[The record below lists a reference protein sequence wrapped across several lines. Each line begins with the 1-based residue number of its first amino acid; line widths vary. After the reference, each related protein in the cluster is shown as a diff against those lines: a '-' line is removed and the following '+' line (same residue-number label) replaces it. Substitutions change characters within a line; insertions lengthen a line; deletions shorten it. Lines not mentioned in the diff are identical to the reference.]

1 MKSFIILL
9 ISFSTLY
16 SVNAQI
22 AIGGGTPNPSAVF
35 QLNSTTKGFVPPRM
49 TTNQRQA
56 IVSPTDGLM
65 VFDTSTDSFWFFNA
79 NKWNQL
85 ANQASSVYQQPTD
98 RTDQNGAAND
108 RIGTAISLGGTNG
121 ILGIVGAPGDNSGRG
136 TIYRLRFIKN
146 NLWSFEASTL
156 NAVLTGD
163 GYGNAVAI
171 DKINSSEAF
180 IVGSSLD
187 DSTNVNSG
195 SAYIFDNYSLRQKI
209 VAGNTAG
216 KATNAHFGRSVDIS
230 GKNIDDNTGKGY
242 VVVGASGANNGR
254 GEIYIYKYNPN
265 TLQWNL
271 DANLVDPNGLTGDSL
286 GLSVSLYYDVNIDEA
301 WAFAGAPY
309 DDEIGKTNVGSVLV
323 YRKALGSST
332 WVNVAKIVPSDGL
345 DNDFFG
351 YNVSNCFECQ
361 KVTVGSPGRSLGIG
375 KISDLTLSSI
385 VGNVANFNVTTI
397 PNSGNGGG
405 NGSLGMG
412 FTQSI
417 MKGID
422 CNNIY
427 LALGS
432 GPSGIVQGAS
442 TGSSFGYARIQKFN
456 GTSWSTQ
463 IDAITDPNPKQ
474 GYGYG
479 RAVSI
484 NTKSNTILIGAPLQK
499 VDDNVNQGKIQIV
512 KFEQ

>member
-1 MKSFIILL
+1 MKSFILLL
-9 ISFSTLY
+9 ISLSIIFSAK
-16 SVNAQI
+16 AQI
-22 AIGGGTPNPSAVF
+22 AIGGGSPNASAVF

-49 TTNQRQA
+49 TTGQRLA
-56 IVSPTDGLM
+56 IVSPIDGLM
-65 VFDTSTDSFWFFNA
+65 VFDTSTDSFWFFNT

-85 ANQASSVYQQPTD
+85 ANQASSVYKQPTD
-98 RTDQNGAAND
+98 RTDQNGAAGD
-108 RIGTAISLGGTNG
+108 RTGTAISLGGTNG
-121 ILGIVGAPGDNSGRG
+121 TLGIVGAPGDNSGRG
-136 TIYRLRFIKN
+136 TMYRLRFMRN
-146 NLWSFEASTL
+146 NLWSFDANTP
-156 NAVLTGD
+156 NTVLAGD
-163 GYGNAVAI
+163 GFGNAVAV
-171 DKINSSEAF
+171 DKINTSEAF

-195 SAYIFDNYSLRQKI
+195 SAYIFDDYSFKQKI
-209 VAGNTAG
+209 VAGDAAG
-216 KATNAHFGRSVDIS
+216 KAANAHFGRSVDIN

-242 VVVGASGANNGR
+242 VVVGASGANSGR

-271 DANLVDPNGLTGDSL
+271 DANLVDPNGLAGDSL
-286 GLSVSLYYDVNIDEA
+286 GLSVSLYYDVNVDEV

-309 DDEIGKTNVGSVLV
+309 DDEISKTNVGSVLV

-332 WVNVAKIVPSDGL
+332 WVNVAKIVPTDGL
-345 DNDFFG
+345 DNELFG
-351 YNVSNCFECQ
+351 YSVGNCFECQ
-361 KVTVGSPGRSLGIG
+361 KVIAGSPGRTTGIG
-375 KISDLTLSSI
+375 RVSDLTLSSI
-385 VGNVANFNVTTI
+385 VGNVANFTVTTI

-417 MKGID
+417 MKGSD

-427 LALGS
+427 LTLGS
-432 GPSGIVQGAS
+432 GLSGIVPGGS
-442 TGSSFGYARIQKFN
+442 TGNSFGYARLLKFN
-456 GTSWSTQ
+456 GTNWNTEISE
-463 IDAITDPNPKQ
+463 ITDPNPKQ

-484 NTKSNTILIGAPLQK
+484 NTKSNTIFIGAPLQK
-499 VDDNVNQGKIQIV
+499 VDGNANQGKIQIV

>member
-1 MKSFIILL
+1 ML
-9 ISFSTLY
+9 IY
-16 SVNAQI
+16 SI
-22 AIGGGTPNPSAVF
+22 
-35 QLNSTTKGFVPPRM
+35 TTR
-49 TTNQRQA
+49 
-56 IVSPTDGLM
+56 S
-65 VFDTSTDSFWFFNA
+65 
-79 NKWNQL
+79 
-85 ANQASSVYQQPTD
+85 
-98 RTDQNGAAND
+98 
-108 RIGTAISLGGTNG
+108 
-121 ILGIVGAPGDNSGRG
+121 
-136 TIYRLRFIKN
+136 
-146 NLWSFEASTL
+146 
-156 NAVLTGD
+156 
-163 GYGNAVAI
+163 
-171 DKINSSEAF
+171 
-180 IVGSSLD
+180 
-187 DSTNVNSG
+187 
-195 SAYIFDNYSLRQKI
+195 RQKI

-242 VVVGASGANNGR
+242 AVVGASGANNGR